1 MKRVECVFLTSCSLF
16 PLLLLCYKNGA
27 RAQDSKGLRR
37 ILNGMSTNARFSNP
51 RFVNPVLTQMK
62 ELVEKMER
70 EREEEVREEEWNRG
84 WEER

>member
-1 MKRVECVFLTSCSLF
+1 MKGFECVFLTSSFVPLF
-16 PLLLLCYKNGA
+16 CCVIKMTA